1 MTEKVAIILV
11 NWNSF
16 ELTNGCILSLKK
28 IDYTNYDIIVV
39 DNGSAD
45 GSCEKLKAQHP
56 DIILIMS
63 EVNSGFTGGNNLGLE
78 YSLKTGYTYSLIL
91 NNDTFVEPDFL
102 SHLVSYMN
110 AHPETGA
117 IQPRI
122 FFNHDRKLLWNS
134 GSYYNQFFGY
144 TYTKGYN
151 RRGNSSD
158 ENVKEVDWITGC
170 ALLTRNSILE
180 KTGLLTEKFFIYYE
194 DVDLSFRIRKEGYK
208 LIYYPKSVIYHIAG
222 MANRNIIKGKEGFL
236 NPVVHYLNVRN
247 SLWLI
252 KTYTPWYFI
261 PGVFIYNFLRNIV
274 LIAYFALR
282 FRFEKLLAVL
292 KGVRDGLLQPL
303 R

>member
-1 MTEKVAIILV
+1 MTENVAIILV

-16 ELTNGCILSLKK
+16 ELTNGCIISLNN
-28 IDYTNYDIIVV
+28 IDYPNYDIIVV
-39 DNGSAD
+39 DNGSSD
-45 GSCEKLKAQHP
+45 GSGERLKTEHP
-56 DIILIMS
+56 DIILITS
-63 EVNSGFTGGNNLGLE
+63 PVNSGFTGGNNRGLE

-102 SHLVSYMN
+102 SKLSKYMN
-110 AHPETGA
+110 EHPETGA

-122 FFNHDRKLLWNS
+122 FFHHDRKLLWNA

-151 RRGNSSD
+151 RLANASD
-158 ENVKEVDWITGC
+158 KQVKEVDWITGC

-194 DVDLSFRIRKEGYK
+194 DVDLSFRIKKLGYK
-208 LIYYPKSVIYHIAG
+208 LIYYPESVIYHIAG

-247 SLWLI
+247 SLWLA
-252 KTYTPWYFI
+252 KTYTPWYCF
-261 PGVFIYNFLRNIV
+261 PGVLIYYFLRNSGLMI
-274 LIAYFALR
+274 YFALR

-292 KGVRDGLLQPL
+292 RGVRDGLMQPL
-303 R
+303 T

>member
-28 IDYTNYDIIVV
+28 IDYTDYNIIVV
-39 DNGSAD
+39 DNASAD
-45 GSCEKLKAQHP
+45 GSCEKLKADHP
-56 DIILIMS
+56 DIILIKS

-78 YSLKTGYTYSLIL
+78 YSLKMGYTYSLIL
-91 NNDTFVEPDFL
+91 NNDTFVEPGFL
-102 SHLVSYMN
+102 SSLVKYMN
-110 AHPETGA
+110 GHPETGA

-122 FFNHDRKLLWNS
+122 FFNHDRKLLWNA
-134 GSYYNQFFGY
+134 GSYYNHFFGF

-151 RRGNSSD
+151 KPVNPSD
-158 ENVKEVDWITGC
+158 EEVKEVDWITGC

-194 DVDLSFRIRKEGYK
+194 DVDLSFRIKKLGYK
-208 LIYYPKSVIYHIAG
+208 LIYYPESVIYHIAG
-222 MANRNIIKGKEGFL
+222 MANRNVIKGKEGFL

-247 SLWLI
+247 SLWLA
-252 KTYTPWYFI
+252 KTYTPWYFF
-261 PGVFIYNFLRNIV
+261 PGVFIYYFLRNIA
-274 LIAYFALR
+274 LMTYFALR
-282 FRFEKLLAVL
+282 FRSEKLLAVL

-303 R
+303 T